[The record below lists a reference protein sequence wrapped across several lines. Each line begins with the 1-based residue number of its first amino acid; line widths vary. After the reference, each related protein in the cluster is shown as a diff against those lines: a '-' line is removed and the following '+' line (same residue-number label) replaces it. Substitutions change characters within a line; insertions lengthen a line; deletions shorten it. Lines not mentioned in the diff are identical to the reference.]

1 MIVCGGFALGST
13 AVAGS
18 IVQGL
23 QDIGICPADI
33 KYSGDTVTLKATP
46 IQGVAPY
53 TVEFRI
59 SPPQNMMDNE
69 TGATDV
75 VSSARLEDLSNPTYN
90 VTEGT
95 AITRT
100 YTLDNVDLE
109 GATSKIPGE
118 GPSIIFAAE
127 MIDSCSPP
135 QSCIKYCKVLV
146 GCTPPV
152 CDFTVT

>member
-1 MIVCGGFALGST
+1 MTYGSPT
-13 AVAGS
+13 YGS
-18 IVQGL
+18 GTYGSL
-23 QDIGICPADI
+23 PESGIQAAANCPIAT

-53 TVEFRI
+53 TVEFRM
-59 SPPQNMMDNE
+59 SPPQSMIGDE

-75 VSSARLEDLSNPTYN
+75 ISPLRLGGLSNPTNN

-95 AITRT
+95 EITRI
-100 YTLDNVDLE
+100 YTLDDADLE

-118 GPSIIFAAE
+118 GPSIIFATE
-127 MIDSCSPP
+127 MIDSCTPS

-146 GCTPPV
+146 GCTLPV